1 MGITVLIIGVN
12 AIARFAFTS
21 FKDFW
26 NASFWFITSP
36 MPDFSAFTAA
46 RIPAN
51 RNTRLKV
58 CLIFLPRLAMGL
70 NKPLTDLPTL
80 ENPERRPLSALAPTF
95 FTWLKA
101 PDRVRLMD
109 APAFAAML
117 LTDSMDLLIRSLN
130 PEPSSCGEVGST
142 DPPDSAGLFA
152 LSCSLSYWDCNEIS
166 RFSVLLN
173 DAVSLSK
180 SLLPGSV
187 FSRAYASSCHRF
199 WATEILSVRT
209 LICC

>member
-80 ENPERRPLSALAPTF
+80 EKPERSPLRALAPTF

-101 PDRVRLMD
+101 PDRVLLID
-109 APAFAAML
+109 APAFATTL
-117 LTDSMDLLIRSLN
+117 LTDF
-130 PEPSSCGEVGST
+130 
-142 DPPDSAGLFA
+142 AGLFA
-152 LSCSLSYWDCNEIS
+152 LSSSLSY
-166 RFSVLLN
+166 
-173 DAVSLSK
+173 
-180 SLLPGSV
+180 
-187 FSRAYASSCHRF
+187 
-199 WATEILSVRT
+199 
-209 LICC
+209 